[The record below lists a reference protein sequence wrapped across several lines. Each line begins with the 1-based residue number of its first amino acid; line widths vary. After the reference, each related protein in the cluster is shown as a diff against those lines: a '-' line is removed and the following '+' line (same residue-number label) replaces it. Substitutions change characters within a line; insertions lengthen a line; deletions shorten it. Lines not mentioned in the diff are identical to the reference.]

1 MLKLKILI
9 YLALILSPLREEGI
23 TRDVSDFVEVNHVYR
38 YDEIDGIYVK
48 RLIQVIWW
56 EWKNHIVVEDAGDY
70 RSESGFVV
78 KDYRV
83 TWSYSSRPQQTKTIV
98 PRLEKGKWVCL
109 FYDKDSQKVREVK
122 SNWKRESHTSFD
134 VEVVNRNILH
144 LNGRSGLKK

>member
-9 YLALILSPLREEGI
+9 YLALILSPLREKGI
-23 TRDVSDFVEVNHVYR
+23 IRDVSDFVEVNHVYR

-48 RLIQVIWW
+48 RLVQVIWW
-56 EWKNHIVVEDAGDY
+56 EWKNHILVEDSGNY
-70 RSESGFVV
+70 RNVSGFVV

-83 TWSYSSRPQQTKTIV
+83 TWSYSSRPQQVKSIV
-98 PRLEKGKWVCL
+98 PRPEKGKWVCL
-109 FYDKDSQKVREVK
+109 FYDKVSQKIREVK

-144 LNGRSGLKK
+144 LNERSRLKK

>member
-9 YLALILSPLREEGI
+9 YLALILSPLREKGI
-23 TRDVSDFVEVNHVYR
+23 IRDVSAFVEVNHVYR
-38 YDEIDGIYVK
+38 YDETDGIYVK
-48 RLIQVIWW
+48 RLVQVIWW
-56 EWKNHIVVEDAGDY
+56 EWKNHIVIEDAGDY

-109 FYDKDSQKVREVK
+109 FYDKGSQKIREVK
-122 SNWKRESHTSFD
+122 SNWKKESHTSFD
-134 VEVVNRNILH
+134 VEVVNRNVLH
-144 LNGRSGLKK
+144 LNERSRLKK